1 MPRALSPT
9 GQHLSFRELLPW
21 RALGVTVGASALATL
36 VLLSIR
42 GFAASEWA
50 HLAPRGLLW
59 RLGQL
64 AVLGLVF
71 GAAYLLAL
79 RLAGVRVSSLLTHPR
94 GQRAT

>member
-1 MPRALSPT
+1 MPCSPVYT
-9 GQHLSFRELLPW
+9 GSLYPCDLRD
-21 RALGVTVGASALATL
+21 A
-36 VLLSIR
+36 
-42 GFAASEWA
+42 EWA

-79 RLAGVRVSSLLTHPR
+79 RLAGVRVSSLLTSPR